1 VPVFI
6 DGHYVDEDLLG
17 RIKDKVNNESPN
29 GITTH
34 NMFYNKKERELY
46 CVMES
51 PDEKSIQQYHSEF
64 GLVCDFV
71 TPVERIHTKALQ
83 NTERLTAIGELS
95 ARLAHDLRNPLS
107 VIKNTVE
114 IMEHKQRLSI
124 EDRVIYFG
132 RLNRAIE
139 RISHQIE
146 DVLDF
151 VRPINL
157 TLNNNL
163 VNEIIASTI
172 EKIAKPDHVKI
183 TMPENFVYLV
193 CDSTKIE
200 VALTNLIM
208 NSIQAMNNSGQVD
221 IRLFEDQKGVVI
233 QVGDRGC
240 GIPDDVMPKIFEPLF
255 TTKQEGTGLG
265 LASCKKIIEQHG
277 GTISVSSA
285 PGKGTVFTIHIPR
298 NMKPNISDPANRS
311 DVARQGKN
319 TSLPVAR

>member
-1 VPVFI
+1 
-6 DGHYVDEDLLG
+6 
-17 RIKDKVNNESPN
+17 
-29 GITTH
+29 
-34 NMFYNKKERELY
+34 
-46 CVMES
+46 
-51 PDEKSIQQYHSEF
+51 
-64 GLVCDFV
+64 
-71 TPVERIHTKALQ
+71 
-83 NTERLTAIGELS
+83 
-95 ARLAHDLRNPLS
+95 
-107 VIKNTVE
+107 
-114 IMEHKQRLSI
+114 
-124 EDRVIYFG
+124 
-132 RLNRAIE
+132 
-139 RISHQIE
+139 
-146 DVLDF
+146 
-151 VRPINL
+151 
-157 TLNNNL
+157 
-163 VNEIIASTI
+163 
-172 EKIAKPDHVKI
+172 
-183 TMPENFVYLV
+183 VYLV